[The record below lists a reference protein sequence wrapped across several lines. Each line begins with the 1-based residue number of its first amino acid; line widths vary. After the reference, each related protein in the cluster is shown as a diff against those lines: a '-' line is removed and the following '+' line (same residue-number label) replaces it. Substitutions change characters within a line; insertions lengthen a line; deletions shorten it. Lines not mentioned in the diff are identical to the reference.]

1 MAGQEWADA
10 HQVLMLQLAPAWAC
24 KGPQGWAAI
33 AAAAGELRGHDKEVE
48 GCHGPG
54 TYAKGAGL
62 LNAHAAAQV
71 SREAPVARAADECHM
86 KADGSCYIACIL

>member
-1 MAGQEWADA
+1 MAGLEWAAA

-24 KGPQGWAAI
+24 RGRRGWAAI
-33 AAAAGELRGHDKEVE
+33 AAAAGQLRGHDKEVD

-71 SREAPVARAADECHM
+71 SREVAAACAAVECYV
-86 KADGSCYIACIL
+86 KADGSCYVA